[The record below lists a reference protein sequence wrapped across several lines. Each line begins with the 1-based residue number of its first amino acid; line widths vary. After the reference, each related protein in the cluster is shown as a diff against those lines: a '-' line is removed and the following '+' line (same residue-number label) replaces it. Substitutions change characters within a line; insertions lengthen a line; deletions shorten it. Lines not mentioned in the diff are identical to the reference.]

1 MRKELALQME
11 DHDGKSGTPP
21 HDSAT
26 ADSDERP
33 TLKTIARL
41 AGLAVPTISRALND
55 APDIGDDT
63 KRKVREIATRIG
75 YRPNRAGVRLR
86 TGKTNVISLVLSTE
100 HDMMNHTARLI
111 ATLSGALRGTPYH
124 LIITPYFPSEDP
136 MDPVRYIVETGSAD
150 GIIMNQTEPR
160 DPRVAYLLER
170 DFPFATH
177 GRTLWNHPW
186 ADFDNKAFGEI
197 AVRRL
202 LAKGRRRIALLRPPT
217 TQNYSIDMYD
227 GVMAACAAAG
237 IQPRVIEGLTSDSP
251 VKLLEQEMPRY
262 LRGPDAA
269 EGLVIGST
277 NAVMATV
284 SAAEDMGL
292 EIGRDIDIAAKEAI
306 PFLSRFRRE
315 ILTMQEDVSL
325 AGNFLARAI
334 MHRIANTTAAP
345 MQFLDVPQYPV
356 DVGNPQKQG

>member
-1 MRKELALQME
+1 MDEHRDKGGAA
-11 DHDGKSGTPP
+11 G

-26 ADSDERP
+26 GESEERP

-63 KRKVREIATRIG
+63 KRKVREIASRIG

-111 ATLSGALRGTPYH
+111 SSIAGTLRGTPYH
-124 LIITPYFPSEDP
+124 LIITPYFPTEDP

-150 GIIMNQTEPR
+150 GVILNQTQPQ
-160 DPRVAYLLER
+160 DPRIAYLLER

-177 GRTLWNHPW
+177 GRSDWQHPY
-186 ADFDNKAFGEI
+186 ADYDNRAFGEI

-202 LAKGRRRIALLRPPT
+202 IQKGRRKIGLLRPPP
-217 TQNYSIDMYD
+217 TQSYSIHMHD
-227 GVMAACAAAG
+227 GVRDACRKAG
-237 IQPRVIEGLTSDSP
+237 IDLVILEGVTSDSP
-251 VKLLEQEMPRY
+251 GQAVEEVMPRY
-262 LRGPDAA
+262 LRGPEAL
-269 EGLVIGST
+269 EGFVIGSA
-277 NAVMATV
+277 NAVMAAV

-315 ILTMQEDVSL
+315 ILTMREDVNL
-325 AGNFLARAI
+325 AGTFLASAI
-334 MHRIANTTAAP
+334 MHRIAHPSEPP
-345 MQFLDVPQYPV
+345 MQYLDVPQYPT
-356 DVGNPQKQG
+356 DMGNREIRG

>member
-1 MRKELALQME
+1 MHKELALPME
-11 DHDGKSGTPP
+11 DHDGKGGTAG

-26 ADSDERP
+26 TDSDERP

-111 ATLSGALRGTPYH
+111 STLSGALRGTPYH

-160 DPRVAYLLER
+160 DARAAYLLER

-186 ADFDNKAFGEI
+186 ADFDNGAFGRI
-197 AVRRL
+197 AVQRL
-202 LAKGRRRIALLRPPT
+202 LAKGRRRIALLRPPH
-217 TQNYSIDMYD
+217 TQSYSIHMYE
-227 GVMAACAAAG
+227 GVMSACAAAG
-237 IQPRVIEGLTSDSP
+237 IRPLVIEGLTSDSP
-251 VKLLEQEMPRY
+251 VKVLEQEMPRY
-262 LRGPDAA
+262 LRGPDAVQ
-269 EGLVIGST
+269 GLVIGST

-334 MHRIANTTAAP
+334 MHRIANPGAAP
-345 MQFLDVPQYPV
+345 MQFLDVPQFPAG
-356 DVGNPQKQG
+356 VGNPQNQG